1 MRTFYSEY
9 VQHCMRF
16 YVRHPSPKFK
26 SDADKQNWK
35 ACESALEGFTDKEQT
50 LLIAVYT
57 ENNTIPDNVYQVST
71 ENNVKQDTLWKLI
84 NELER
89 RVAKRRNLI

>member
-16 YVRHPSPKFK
+16 YTRHSNPKFK

-35 ACESALEGFTDKEQT
+35 ACDSALNGFSDNERDILLTIYREGD
-50 LLIAVYT
+50 
-57 ENNTIPDNVYQVST
+57 TIPDNIYNLCA
-71 ENNVKQDTLWKLI
+71 ERNIKQDIVWKLV

-89 RVAKRRNLI
+89 KVAKRRNLI

>member
-16 YVRHPSPKFK
+16 YARHPRPKFR
-26 SDADKQNWK
+26 SDADKQNWN
-35 ACESALEGFTDKEQT
+35 ACDSAMKGFTDKEQVILMT
-50 LLIAVYT
+50 VYR
-57 ENNTIPDNVYQVST
+57 EGGTIPDNVYKVSVDR
-71 ENNVKQDTLWKLI
+71 NMKQDNIWKLI

-89 RVAKRRNLI
+89 KVAKRRNLI

>member
-16 YVRHPSPKFK
+16 YVRHPSPKFR

-35 ACESALEGFTDKEQT
+35 ACDSALEGFTDKEKE

-57 ENNTIPDNVYQVST
+57 ENDTIPDNVYKVST
-71 ENNVKQDTLWKLI
+71 DNNVKQDTIWSLLNKL
-84 NELER
+84 EQ

>member
-16 YVRHPSPKFK
+16 YARHTNPKFK

-35 ACESALEGFTDKEQT
+35 ACDSALKGFSDSEIEI
-50 LLIAVYT
+50 LLTIYRDGD
-57 ENNTIPDNVYQVST
+57 TIPDTIYKLCVERNI
-71 ENNVKQDTLWKLI
+71 KQDIVWKLV

-89 RVAKRRNLI
+89 KVAKRRNLI

>member
-16 YVRHPSPKFK
+16 YVRHPSPKFH

-35 ACESALEGFTDKEQT
+35 ACEDALSRFTDDERN
-50 LLIAVYT
+50 LLMEIYEDNDTIADCVYRVAT
-57 ENNTIPDNVYQVST
+57 KHNM
-71 ENNVKQDTLWKLI
+71 KQDIVWKLL

>member
-16 YVRHPSPKFK
+16 FVRHPSPKVK

-35 ACESALEGFTDKEQT
+35 ACESALEGFTDKEKE

-57 ENNTIPDNVYQVST
+57 ENDTIPDNVCKVST
-71 ENNVKQDTLWKLI
+71 ENSIKPDTIWKLI